1 MLFNTPIFLVFLLIV
16 IPIYCVLPKM
26 ARKYFILSVSYI
38 FYGYWDWR
46 FCGLLL
52 LSTVM
57 DYYLGK
63 WIASSATERGR
74 RNMLHLSIAINLT
87 LLGFFKYF
95 NFFLDTFQKLPGVHL
110 DQLHLHI
117 LLPVGISFYT
127 FQSLSYTFDIYR
139 RKLEPA
145 KNLLD
150 YALFVSFFPQLVA
163 GPIEKAIDLL
173 PQVVKSP
180 TPTKENINE
189 GIALITI
196 GMFKK
201 VMIGDTCSKYVDHL
215 FTEPNYY
222 TSGEM
227 LCALFL
233 FAIQIYADFSGY
245 SKIAKGCGK
254 LLGVNLIDNFN
265 QPYLSSN
272 ITDFWRRWHISLSNW
287 LKDYVYIWWLG
298 GNRKSKIRTYL
309 NLLATML
316 IGGFWHG
323 ASWTFIIW
331 GGIHGSALAI
341 HKFILGDKKPE
352 IEYKYK
358 GILDFLRYTMNV
370 IFTFLLVVIA
380 WLFFRAPNFD
390 TIKIFFSKMTHW
402 TSSDLMIQMLEISF
416 VYYVVSTAMDIIE
429 YRTKNHAFTLLLKP
443 AIRYGLYIPVWAV
456 IIMYMYT
463 VIKPIP
469 FIYFQF

>member
-1 MLFNTPIFLVFLLIV
+1 MLFNTPIFLIFLLIV
-16 IPIYCVLPKM
+16 IPVYCVLPKM
-26 ARKYFILSVSYI
+26 ARKYFILIVSYI

-57 DYYLGK
+57 DYYLGQ
-63 WIASSATERGR
+63 WIANSADEKR
-74 RNMLHLSIAINLT
+74 RRSMLHLSIAINLT

-95 NFFLDTFQKLPGVHL
+95 NFFLETFQKIPGVHL
-110 DQLHLHI
+110 DQLHIHI

-145 KNLLD
+145 KSIFD

-173 PQVVKSP
+173 PQVIKSP
-180 TPTKENINE
+180 TPTKENIKE

-201 VMIGDTCSKYVDHL
+201 VLIGDTCSKYVDHL

-222 TSGEM
+222 SSSEM

-272 ITDFWRRWHISLSNW
+272 ITDFWRRWHISLSDW

-298 GNRKSKIRTYL
+298 GNRKGKKRTYF
-309 NLLATML
+309 NLMATML

-323 ASWTFIIW
+323 ASWTFVIW

-341 HKFILGDKKPE
+341 HKFILGDKKPQT
-352 IEYKYK
+352 EYTYRGIPSFVKY
-358 GILDFLRYTMNV
+358 LLNA
-370 IFTFLLVVIA
+370 IFTFLIVVLA
-380 WLFFRAPNFD
+380 WLFFRAQNFD

-402 TSSDLMIQMLEISF
+402 TSSDVIVDMLEIAAAF
-416 VYYVVSTAMDIIE
+416 YIVSTVMDVIE

-443 AIRYGLYIPVWAV
+443 AVRYGVYITVWTV

-463 VIKPIP
+463 VIKPMP